1 MDKKQKVVNFIKR
14 EGFYVILFVCLCVV
28 ATVAAVTAKK
38 NVKPNTEVPVV
49 EEQTT
54 SDELSKND
62 DSSVINFDDAELVKD
77 KQEDE
82 EVPTVKQEPKQEEVA
97 KDNTK
102 EDTVATAATPSKGFI
117 NPVTNGVIT
126 RSFNFRP
133 VLNEAKTGATVFNG
147 VDIEAPV
154 GSEVKSVADGT
165 VLEAT
170 KGDSKE
176 GYYVT
181 VEHADGLVA
190 TYANLEENL
199 LVKAGDNV
207 TQGTALGKI
216 GKTVQSN
223 PESRVSSEYLL
234 LEMQK
239 ANEPVNPQ
247 DYLKEI
253 PTK

>member
-38 NVKPNTEVPVV
+38 NVEPKQEVPVV

-54 SDELSKND
+54 SDELSQND
-62 DSSVINFDDAELVKD
+62 DSSVIKFEDAELVKD
-77 KQEDE
+77 KQEQE
-82 EVPTVKQEPKQEEVA
+82 TATSTEPKQEAVA
-97 KDNTK
+97 NVESKDEAVT
-102 EDTVATAATPSKGFI
+102 TSTAPSKGFI
-117 NPVTNGVIT
+117 NPVNEGVIT

-133 VLNEAKTGATVFNG
+133 VLNEAKTGATVYNG
-147 VDIEAPV
+147 VDIEAAA
-154 GSEVKSVADGT
+154 GSEVRCIGDGT

-190 TYANLEENL
+190 TYANLDENL
-199 LVKAGDNV
+199 LVNAGDKV
-207 TQGTALGKI
+207 TQGTVLG
-216 GKTVQSN
+216 TVGSSVQNN

-234 LEMQK
+234 LEMEK
-239 ANEPVNPQ
+239 NNEPVNPQ
-247 DYLKEI
+247 DYLKEV

>member
-38 NVKPNTEVPVV
+38 NVEPKQEVPVV
-49 EEQTT
+49 EEQKP
-54 SDELSKND
+54 SDELSKKD
-62 DSSVINFDDAELVKD
+62 DSSVIKFDDAELVKD
-77 KQEDE
+77 KQEE
-82 EVPTVKQEPKQEEVA
+82 KNATTSTQPKQEAVA
-97 KDNTK
+97 KDDKK
-102 EDTVATAATPSKGFI
+102 EEAVATSTAPSKGFI
-117 NPVTNGVIT
+117 NPVNDGVIT
-126 RSFNFRP
+126 RTFNFRP
-133 VLNEAKTGATVFNG
+133 VLNEAKTGATVYNG
-147 VDIEAPV
+147 VDIEAAV
-154 GSEVKSVADGT
+154 GSEVKAISDGT

-181 VEHADGLVA
+181 VEHADGLIA
-190 TYANLEENL
+190 TYANLSEEL
-199 LVKAGDNV
+199 SVKTGDKI
-207 TQGTALGKI
+207 TQGTVLG
-216 GKTVQSN
+216 TVGNSVQNN
-223 PESRVSSEYLL
+223 PESRVSTDYLL
-234 LEMQK
+234 LEMEK